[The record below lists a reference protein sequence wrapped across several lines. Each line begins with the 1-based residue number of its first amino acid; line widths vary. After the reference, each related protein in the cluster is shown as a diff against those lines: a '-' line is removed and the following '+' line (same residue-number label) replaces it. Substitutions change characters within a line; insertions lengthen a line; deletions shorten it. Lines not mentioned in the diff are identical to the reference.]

1 MELFSKSY
9 STHKWGLFERESIK
23 KLVSNNLILMGDA
36 AHPVLPFLAQSAC
49 LAIEDAYCL
58 AELLSKK

>member
-9 STHKWGLFERESIK
+9 STNKWGSFERESIK

-36 AHPVLPFLAQSAC
+36 AHPVLPFWLRVHV
-49 LAIEDAYCL
+49 
-58 AELLSKK
+58 

>member
-9 STHKWGLFERESIK
+9 NIHKWGLFERESIK

-36 AHPVLPFLAQSAC
+36 AHPVLPFWLRAHV
-49 LAIEDAYCL
+49 
-58 AELLSKK
+58 